1 MEVMTGSKKGVAIT
15 VGDDESTIEIGGA
28 KVEVSADGQKV
39 TAFTNGVETKAAAA
53 GSTAPAEGTQISVSK
68 GFNSVVL
75 NGVTIQQAA
84 DGHLVITAP
93 GTVFMKSAAAN
104 DSEPQVGDRMADG
117 SIYAGI
123 SPDTGMKMYAT
134 AADASLTMK
143 WKKAM
148 DYAAGLDAHGH
159 QDWRVPSKGELNLL
173 WENRDKGALKGTF
186 NVTGSDPAGWYWSS
200 TEVISNHAWDQRFSD
215 GHLSWD
221 FKNDASSLRCVR

>member
-1 MEVMTGSKKGVAIT
+1 MAASKKGLTLT
-15 VGDDESTIEIGGA
+15 VGEDESTVEIGAA
-28 KVEVSADGQKV
+28 KIEVSADGKKV
-39 TAFTNGVETKAAAA
+39 TAYANGVETRASAIS
-53 GSTAPAEGTQISVSK
+53 STVPAEGTHIDISK
-68 GFNSVVL
+68 GFNAVVL
-75 NGVTIQQAA
+75 NGVTVEQAP

-93 GTVFMKSAAAN
+93 GTVFMKSPAAN
-104 DSEPQVGDRMADG
+104 DSEPKAGDRMADG
-117 SIYAGI
+117 TIYAGK

-186 NVTGSDPAGWYWSS
+186 NVTGSYPAGWYWSS
-200 TEVISNHAWDQRFSD
+200 TELDDNSAWVQRFSD
-215 GHLSWD
+215 GYLDWD
-221 FKNDASSLRCVR
+221 VKYGDSSLRCVR

>member
-1 MEVMTGSKKGVAIT
+1 MAASKKGLTIT
-15 VGDDESTIEIGGA
+15 VGEDESTVEIGAA
-28 KVEVSADGQKV
+28 KIEVSADGKKV
-39 TAFTNGVETKAAAA
+39 TAYANGVETRASAIS
-53 GSTAPAEGTQISVSK
+53 STLPAEGTHIDISK
-68 GFNSVVL
+68 GFNAVVL
-75 NGVTIQQAA
+75 NGVTIEQAA

-93 GTVFMKSAAAN
+93 GTVFMKSPAAN
-104 DSEPQVGDRMADG
+104 DSEPQAGDRMADG
-117 SIYAGI
+117 TIYAGI

-186 NVTGSDPAGWYWSS
+186 NVTGSFPAGWYWSS
-200 TEVISNHAWDQRFSD
+200 TQTGTNFAWGQRFSD
-215 GHLSWD
+215 GIQNWYGQNVES
-221 FKNDASSLRCVR
+221 FLRCVR

>member
-1 MEVMTGSKKGVAIT
+1 MAASQKGLTIT
-15 VGDDESTIEIGGA
+15 VGEDESTVEIGAA
-28 KVEVSADGQKV
+28 KIEVSADGKKV
-39 TAFTNGVETKAAAA
+39 TAYANGVETRASAIS
-53 GSTAPAEGTQISVSK
+53 STVPAEGRHIDISK
-68 GFNSVVL
+68 GFNAVVL
-75 NGVTIQQAA
+75 NGVTIEQEA

-93 GTVFMKSAAAN
+93 GTVFMKSPAAN

-117 SIYAGI
+117 TIYAGI

-186 NVTGSDPAGWYWSS
+186 NVTGCSDPAGWYWSS
-200 TEVISNHAWDQRFSD
+200 TEHGTRYAWDRRFSD
-215 GHLSWD
+215 GHQLWNLKD
-221 FKNDASSLRCVR
+221 FDSSLRCVRG

>member
-104 DSEPQVGDRMADG
+104 DSEPQVGDKMADG
-117 SIYAGI
+117 SIFAGI
-123 SPDTGMKMYAT
+123 SPDTGKKMFAT
-134 AADASLTMK
+134 PADAPLTMK
-143 WKKAM
+143 WKQAM
-148 DYAAGLDAHGH
+148 DYAARLDVLGH
-159 QDWRVPSKGELNLL
+159 TDWRVPTTGELNVL

-186 NVTGSDPAGWYWSS
+186 NVT
-200 TEVISNHAWDQRFSD
+200 
-215 GHLSWD
+215 
-221 FKNDASSLRCVR
+221 